1 MTDQPANVTPSQAL
15 AWLHGSLSEWG
26 IRTVG
31 MTFSSSD
38 GVLFPA
44 GGQAVGYSCG
54 LYWWPAGRQRHGREV
69 YAIHPAADPEGAA
82 RRLAAFLRTGAE
94 GAPLDAASS
103 RE

>member
-1 MTDQPANVTPSQAL
+1 MTDQPLSPSQAL
-15 AWLHGSLSEWG
+15 ARLYGSLTERG

-54 LYWWPAGRQRHGREV
+54 LYWWPAGRLRQGRPV
-69 YAIHPAADPEGAA
+69 YAIHPAADPQGAA
-82 RRLAAFLRTGAE
+82 RRLASAWQGPPPPAQ
-94 GAPLDAASS
+94 
-103 RE
+103 

>member
-1 MTDQPANVTPSQAL
+1 MTDQPLSPSQAL
-15 AWLHGSLSEWG
+15 ARLHGPLSERG

-54 LYWWPAGRQRHGREV
+54 LYWWPAGRLRQGRPV
-69 YAIHPAADPEGAA
+69 YAIHSAADPQGAA
-82 RRLAAFLRTGAE
+82 RRLASAWQGPPPAGRY
-94 GAPLDAASS
+94 
-103 RE
+103 

>member
-1 MTDQPANVTPSQAL
+1 
-15 AWLHGSLSEWG
+15 
-26 IRTVG
+26 

-54 LYWWPAGRQRHGREV
+54 LYWWPAGRRRQGREV
-69 YAIHPAADPEGAA
+69 YAIHPAADPDGAA
-82 RRLAAFLRTGAE
+82 RRLAASLRPGAP
-94 GAPLDAASS
+94 GVPLDAGPA